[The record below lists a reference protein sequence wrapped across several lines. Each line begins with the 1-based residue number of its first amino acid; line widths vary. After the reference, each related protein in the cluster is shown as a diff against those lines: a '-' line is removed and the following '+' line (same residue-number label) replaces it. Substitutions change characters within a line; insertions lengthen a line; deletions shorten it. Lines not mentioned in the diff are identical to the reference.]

1 MAILDSLI
9 ILSFFL
15 QRCFFYMLLQS
26 LDPME
31 QDCFLAYKKEK
42 HYCARYHKKIKIKI
56 KSEKENMKIE
66 FFLFFLFLK
75 N

>member
-1 MAILDSLI
+1 
-9 ILSFFL
+9 
-15 QRCFFYMLLQS
+15 
-26 LDPME
+26 ME